1 MKKKGALATLTLLQE
16 KELVSDLREGPSGPF
31 SLLTRGYRSDKLRLN
46 INLSHG
52 VNVTTNRRSKYK
64 GAEQEA
70 QVKLK
75 TLQALNANQKA
86 YISALKTSPQIIVTG
101 SSGTGKTYI
110 AATHAANLYLSKAI
124 NKIVVTRPNVS
135 VGKDLGYFPGTL
147 QEKFAPWVA
156 PVLDVLTKQLSAG
169 VVESAVKNGNI
180 EMAPLS
186 TMRGRSFEDAFVL
199 VDEAQN
205 LTIAEVKM
213 LLTRIGENTTV
224 VINGDIK
231 QSDLNESSGLSKV
244 LHMVKKY
251 NMPIPVI
258 EFGIEDI
265 VRSDICKQWL
275 IHFDKEGI

>member
-1 MKKKGALATLTLLQE
+1 MPTQ
-16 KELVSDLREGPSGPF
+16 
-31 SLLTRGYRSDKLRLN
+31 
-46 INLSHG
+46 
-52 VNVTTNRRSKYK
+52 RRQTKYK

-75 TLQALNANQKA
+75 PLLPLNLSQKA
-86 YISALKTSPQIIVTG
+86 YINALKTSPQVIVTG

-110 AATHAANLYLSKAI
+110 AATHAANLYLSKQI
-124 NKIVVTRPNVS
+124 SKIVVTRPNVS

-147 QEKFAPWVA
+147 QEKFQPWVA
-156 PVLDVLTKQLSAG
+156 PVLDVLTKHLTQG
-169 VVESAVKNGNI
+169 VVESAVKHGNI
-180 EMAPLS
+180 EMSPLS
-186 TMRGRSFEDAFVL
+186 TMRGRSFENAFVL

-205 LTIAEVKM
+205 LTVPEIKM

-251 NMPIPVI
+251 SMPIPVI
-258 EFGIEDI
+258 EFSIDDI

-275 IHFDKEGI
+275 IHFDKEGV

>member
-1 MKKKGALATLTLLQE
+1 MPAQ
-16 KELVSDLREGPSGPF
+16 
-31 SLLTRGYRSDKLRLN
+31 
-46 INLSHG
+46 
-52 VNVTTNRRSKYK
+52 RRQTKYK

-70 QVKLK
+70 QSKVIP
-75 TLQALNANQKA
+75 LQAWNANQKA
-86 YISALKTSPQIIVTG
+86 YIAALKSSPQIIVTG

-110 AATHAANLYLSKAI
+110 AATHAANLYLSKQI

-147 QEKFAPWVA
+147 QEKFQPWVA
-156 PVLDVLTKQLSAG
+156 PVLDVLTKHLGQG
-169 VVESAVKNGNI
+169 VVESAVKHGNL

-186 TMRGRSFEDAFVL
+186 TMRGRSFENAFVL

-205 LTIAEVKM
+205 LTVPEVKM

-231 QSDLNESSGLSKV
+231 QSDLNESSGLAKI
-244 LHMVKKY
+244 LHLVKKY
-251 NMPIPVI
+251 SMPIPVI
-258 EFGIEDI
+258 EFGIDDI

>member
-1 MKKKGALATLTLLQE
+1 M
-16 KELVSDLREGPSGPF
+16 
-31 SLLTRGYRSDKLRLN
+31 
-46 INLSHG
+46 
-52 VNVTTNRRSKYK
+52 TTRRSKYK
-64 GAEQEA
+64 GAEREA

-75 TLQALNANQKA
+75 TLQALNASQKA
-86 YISALKTSPQIIVTG
+86 YIAALKSSPQIIVTG

-110 AATHAANLYLSKAI
+110 AATHAANLYLDRKI
-124 NKIVVTRPNVS
+124 TKIVVTRPNVA

-156 PVLDVLTKQLSAG
+156 PVLDVLTKQLTSG
-169 VVESAVKNGNI
+169 VVESAIKSGNI

-186 TMRGRSFEDAFVL
+186 TMRGRSFENTFVL

-205 LTIAEVKM
+205 LTVAEVKM

-231 QSDLNESSGLSKV
+231 QSDLNESSGLSKI

>member
-1 MKKKGALATLTLLQE
+1 MATQ
-16 KELVSDLREGPSGPF
+16 
-31 SLLTRGYRSDKLRLN
+31 
-46 INLSHG
+46 
-52 VNVTTNRRSKYK
+52 RRQSKYK

-75 TLQALNANQKA
+75 PLLPLNLSQKA
-86 YISALKTSPQIIVTG
+86 YINALKTSPQVIVTG

-110 AATHAANLYLSKAI
+110 AATHAANLYLDRKI
-124 NKIVVTRPNVS
+124 TKIVVTRPNVA

-156 PVLDVLTKQLSAG
+156 PVLDVLTKQLTSG
-169 VVESAVKNGNI
+169 VVESAIKNGNI

-186 TMRGRSFEDAFVL
+186 TMRGRSFENAFVL

-231 QSDLNESSGLSKV
+231 QSDLLESSGLSKV
-244 LHMVKKY
+244 LNMVKKY

-258 EFGIEDI
+258 EFGIDDI

>member
-1 MKKKGALATLTLLQE
+1 MATQ
-16 KELVSDLREGPSGPF
+16 
-31 SLLTRGYRSDKLRLN
+31 
-46 INLSHG
+46 
-52 VNVTTNRRSKYK
+52 RRQSKYK

-75 TLQALNANQKA
+75 PLLPLNLSQKA
-86 YISALKTSPQIIVTG
+86 YINALKTSPQIIVTG

-110 AATHAANLYLSKAI
+110 AATHAANLYLDHKI
-124 NKIVVTRPNVS
+124 TKIVVTRPNVA

-156 PVLDVLTKQLSAG
+156 PVLDVLTKQLTSG
-169 VVESAVKNGNI
+169 VVESAIKNGNI

-186 TMRGRSFEDAFVL
+186 TMRGRSFENAFVL

-231 QSDLNESSGLSKV
+231 QSDLNESSGLSKI
-244 LHMVKKY
+244 LNMVKKY
-251 NMPIPVI
+251 SMPIPVI
-258 EFGIEDI
+258 EFGIDDI

-275 IHFDKEGI
+275 IHFDKEGL